1 MNRYPS
7 NFQTVADQ
15 CMFCS
20 KTLVPKAQGEDR
32 AKTPPRWLTNSGCIA
47 QALSAW
53 CDGAH
58 KHQQLVGTEKSVAED
73 SMLHASGM
81 YLTILKEMT
90 QQLQSYLCV
99 NAATE
104 RLHVEWEAE
113 DDVKGG
119 PLDPHEVKIA
129 SHKKIR
135 YLWDRNVHEYATEA
149 RTRAQ
154 TGRNTVGLKWINKNK
169 STTDFPRHRSRLVC
183 TEVRHKGVEQVFSAA
198 PPLEALRVLICVC
211 CTPGRCVPGRRSPVD
226 LHS

>member
-1 MNRYPS
+1 
-7 NFQTVADQ
+7 
-15 CMFCS
+15 
-20 KTLVPKAQGEDR
+20 
-32 AKTPPRWLTNSGCIA
+32 
-47 QALSAW
+47 
-53 CDGAH
+53 
-58 KHQQLVGTEKSVAED
+58 
-73 SMLHASGM
+73 MLLAPGM

-129 SHKKIR
+129 SQKKMR
-135 YLWDRNVHEYATEA
+135 YLWDRNVYEYATEA

-154 TGRNTVGLKWINKNK
+154 TGRNTVGLKWTDTNK
-169 STTDFPRHRSRLVC
+169 STTEFPRHRSRLVC

-211 CTPGRCVPGRRSPVD
+211 CTPGRCVPGRRSPC
-226 LHS
+226 